1 MSIAF
6 VRWDDAARLYA
17 VLAHLDL
24 GADAA
29 NLYDPTLPDQV
40 WVQPLLEAYRAAP
53 GRLMLH
59 GVGLLA
65 QTGLRARL
73 REAPPVGLRDPQGRR
88 LCSLAAEAMETLAD
102 VPLRYASVPET
113 IVAPLQ
119 TLRDALWER
128 EGRAPPLCVAD
139 CPALGRAGR
148 AVATDVGRV
157 VAVSLAEPADH
168 VLCQVLHE
176 ETHAVTDP
184 VVRGSWGA
192 GGPARDTAAGSAGFA
207 RHRAL
212 ETAAIEVG
220 EALIQARAPR
230 WADAYARWRARFGV

>member
-6 VRWDDAARLYA
+6 VRWDDAARIYA

-29 NLYDPTLPDQV
+29 NLYDPSLP
-40 WVQPLLEAYRAAP
+40 VQAWAAELLEAYRAAP

-65 QTGLRARL
+65 GTGLVARL
-73 REAPPVGLRDPQGRR
+73 RDEPPAGLRDPRGRR
-88 LCSLAAEAMETLAD
+88 LCHLVADAMGALSDAAVPYAQVPDEIVE
-102 VPLRYASVPET
+102 PLR
-113 IVAPLQ
+113 
-119 TLRDALWER
+119 TLRAALWER
-128 EGRAPPLCVAD
+128 EGRAPPLCIAD

-148 AVATDVGRV
+148 AVATDAGRV
-157 VAVSLAEPADH
+157 VAVSLAEPAEH

-184 VVRGSWGA
+184 VVRATWSS
-192 GGPARDTAAGSAGFA
+192 GGPPRDTAAGSPGFA

-220 EALIQARAPR
+220 EALIQARAPQ
-230 WADAYARWRARFGV
+230 WSDAYQRWRARFGV